1 MTLYAFITENSDLMK
16 KECIVEREVFYDE
29 GGSEIKAVYSGKLK
43 RIPISLTVSEM
54 LDSSWSDDGKTLKIM
69 LTPMPPKEEMLTE
82 MRDIMYYNP
91 EVYKL
96 VERYLNASDFGRDE
110 MVSAALNGSLK
121 L

>member
-1 MTLYAFITENSDLMK
+1 MAKYRYNKHYISPKYT
-16 KECIVEREVFYDE
+16 
-29 GGSEIKAVYSGKLK
+29 VYSGKLK

-69 LTPMPPKEEMLTE
+69 LTPMPPKEEMITE

-96 VERYLNASDFGRDE
+96 VERYLNASDFRRDE